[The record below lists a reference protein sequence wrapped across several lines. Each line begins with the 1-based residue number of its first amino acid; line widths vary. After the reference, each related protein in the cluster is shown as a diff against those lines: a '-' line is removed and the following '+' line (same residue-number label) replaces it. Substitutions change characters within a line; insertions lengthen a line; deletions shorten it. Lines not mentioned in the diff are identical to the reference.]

1 MDTEC
6 AGLLVIKVEPLNM
19 RPVLLVTVL
28 LATALLQ
35 GCGLLPDK
43 IDETADWSASKFYA
57 EAKEALND
65 GDYTT
70 AVEYYDSLMARFPF
84 GHFAQQAQVDIAYAH
99 YKDNEPDAAL
109 AALDRFIRNNPQ
121 HPHVDYAYYMKGVVN
136 FSRDQSFFERWLP
149 QDKSE
154 RDQGASKE
162 SFFDFQELVR
172 RFPDSKYSADARSRM
187 LFLRNNVAAYE
198 IKAASYYMK
207 RGAYVAAAN
216 RAEYVIE
223 NYQGTPIMPEAV
235 AILFEA
241 YDKLGLDGLA
251 KDARRVL
258 EQNYPDHPVVTGADK
273 NSDCIL
279 WLFCV

>member
-1 MDTEC
+1 
-6 AGLLVIKVEPLNM
+6 M